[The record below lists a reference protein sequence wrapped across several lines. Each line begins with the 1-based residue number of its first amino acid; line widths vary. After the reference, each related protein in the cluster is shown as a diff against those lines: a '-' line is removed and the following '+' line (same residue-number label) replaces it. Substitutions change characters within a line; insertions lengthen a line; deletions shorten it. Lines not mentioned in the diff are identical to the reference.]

1 MQSHSL
7 TLERL
12 ENRLALSA
20 DGLAAPME
28 AAAATEVVHVLES
41 EASAAEQAPT
51 TPAFMVLGDFNQ
63 DGEINATDID
73 MLATAIR
80 QNGDSSFDLNSDGLI
95 NRGDMDQLVTGI
107 LNTHYGDA
115 NLDGFVD
122 EVDSATLI
130 RSWFSSDQ
138 GWSNGDF
145 DGDEAIDG
153 SDFGIW
159 NANKFLVS
167 ERALGGGTRVPARIA
182 ADGGS
187 ERLTPIAPEPAM
199 VRSEVRETNMA
210 IKIAEQSPSPAV
222 PSALELPSLSRGL
235 KRDRI
240 ASLRMG
246 GE

>member
-12 ENRLALSA
+12 ENRLPLSA
-20 DGLAAPME
+20 DGLVAPVE
-28 AAAATEVVHVLES
+28 AMAATEVVSALEGA
-41 EASAAEQAPT
+41 ASPVEQVPT
-51 TPAFMVLGDFNQ
+51 TPARMIVGDFNQ
-63 DGEINATDID
+63 DGAINATDID

-80 QNGDSSFDLNSDGLI
+80 QNGDSLYDLNGDGLI

-115 NLDGFVD
+115 NLDGLVD

-145 DGDEAIDG
+145 NGDEVIDG
-153 SDFGIW
+153 SDVGIW

-167 ERALGGGTRVPARIA
+167 ERAQGEMTHVPAQIA
-182 ADGGS
+182 VDENS
-187 ERLTPIAPEPAM
+187 ELSDPIAPEPAFA
-199 VRSEVRETNMA
+199 RNEVRDSSEA
-210 IKIAEQSPSPAV
+210 IEAAEQSSSPAV
-222 PSALELPSLSRGL
+222 PSALEMPTHTRGL

-240 ASLRMG
+240 VSLRMG
-246 GE
+246 DE